1 MIATYNPTNVYNTA
15 ATYWGLEE
23 ADNVKPIITVEI
35 DTLSDSFVLVEGDS
49 DYGGSIGYNTT
60 NTYNTTVAANYN
72 GLVEFRDITSKV
84 RSIDIR
90 RGRGPL
96 AFNQFE
102 AGTLAL
108 ELVDTDSEFLPSN
121 TASIHYPRL
130 TPMRPIRVQAQ
141 WSGVTFDLFRGYLD
155 SIDMTW
161 YPGAEVATVTMQA
174 TDLFKVLNTIDTTVT
189 GTAGDTPGTRV
200 GQILDSFSFPAT
212 LRAIETGT
220 VTLQAFNGNRQ
231 TALAALQA
239 VERAESGA
247 VYIDG
252 AGRVVFR
259 DRNDAFP
266 AGASTR
272 TFSDTGTEGTVEY
285 ASIDVALD
293 DQLLYNRV
301 AVTRTGGV
309 EQVATDTTS
318 VETYQRRTLQV
329 TDVPLDDDTQAA
341 TLASFLLAKRKNPG
355 LRVQEIGI
363 KTYKSLQSTGAA
375 LVVDL
380 LDVINVVRS
389 APSSTFQDDL
399 VVSGITHRIT
409 ADDWETSFTTQH
421 QA

>member
-1 MIATYNPTNVYNTA
+1 MITAYNTA
-15 ATYWGLEE
+15 NAYNADATYWGE
-23 ADNVKPIITVEI
+23 DGTTRPVISVEI
-35 DTLSDSFVLVEGDS
+35 DTLSDYFVLVEGDS
-49 DYGGSIGYNTT
+49 NYGGVTSYDTS
-60 NTYNTTVAANYN
+60 NTYNTTVIVSYD
-72 GLVEFRDITSKV
+72 GLVKFRDITSNV

-121 TASIHYPRL
+121 TSSIHYPRL
-130 TPMRPIRVQAQ
+130 TPMRPIRVLAQ
-141 WSGVTFDLFRGYLD
+141 WSGNTFSLFRGYID

-161 YPGAEVATVTMQA
+161 YPGADVATVTIQA

-189 GTAGDTPGTRV
+189 GSAGDTPGTRV
-200 GQILDSFSFPAT
+200 AAILNSFSFPAS
-212 LRAIETGT
+212 LRSIDTGT
-220 VTLQAFNGNRQ
+220 VTLQPFSGNRQ
-231 TALAALQA
+231 TALNALQA

-272 TFSDTGTEGTVEY
+272 TFADTGAAGAVEY
-285 ASIDVALD
+285 AEIDVALD

-309 EQVATDTTS
+309 EQVVTDSTS
-318 VETYQRRTLQV
+318 VDTYQRRTLQV
-329 TDVPLDDDTQAA
+329 TDIPLADDTQAA
-341 TLASFLLAKRKNPG
+341 TLASFLLAKRKDPG
-355 LRVQEIGI
+355 LRVQSIGI
-363 KTYKSLQSTGAA
+363 KTYKTFQAIAA
-375 LVVDL
+375 AMNTDL
-380 LDVINVVRS
+380 LDVINVIRS

-399 VVSGITHRIT
+399 VVSGISHQIT
-409 ADDWETSFTTQH
+409 ADDWDTTFTTQH

>member
-1 MIATYNPTNVYNTA
+1 MITAYNTA
-15 ATYWGLEE
+15 NAYNIDATYWGE
-23 ADNVKPIITVEI
+23 DGTNRPVISVEI
-35 DTLSDSFVLVEGDS
+35 DTLSDYFVLVEGDS
-49 DYGGSIGYNTT
+49 NYGGVTSYDTS
-60 NTYNTTVAANYN
+60 NTYNTTVVVSYD
-72 GLVEFRDITSKV
+72 GLVKFRDITSNV

-121 TASIHYPRL
+121 TSSIHYPRL
-130 TPMRPIRVQAQ
+130 TPMRPIRVLAQ
-141 WSGVTFDLFRGYLD
+141 WSGNTFSLFRGYID

-161 YPGAEVATVTMQA
+161 YPGADVATVTIQA

-189 GTAGDTPGTRV
+189 GSAGDTPGARV
-200 GQILDSFSFPAT
+200 AAILNSFSFPAS
-212 LRAIETGT
+212 LRSIDTGT
-220 VTLQAFNGNRQ
+220 VTLQPFSGNRQ
-231 TALAALQA
+231 TALNALQA
-239 VERAESGA
+239 IERAESGA

-272 TFSDTGTEGTVEY
+272 TFADTGATGAVEY
-285 ASIDVALD
+285 AEIDVALD

-309 EQVATDTTS
+309 EQVVTDTTS
-318 VETYQRRTLQV
+318 VDTYQRRTLQV
-329 TDVPLDDDTQAA
+329 TDIPLADDTQAA
-341 TLASFLLAKRKNPG
+341 TLASFLLAKRKDPG
-355 LRVQEIGI
+355 LRVQSIGI
-363 KTYKSLQSTGAA
+363 KTYKTFQAIAA
-375 LVVDL
+375 AMNTDL
-380 LDVINVVRS
+380 LDVINVIRS

-399 VVSGITHRIT
+399 VVSGISHQIT
-409 ADDWETSFTTQH
+409 ADDWDTTFTTQH

>member
-1 MIATYNPTNVYNTA
+1 MITAYNTTNVYNA
-15 ATYWGLEE
+15 PATYWGLEE
-23 ADNVKPIITVEI
+23 ADNVKPTIIVEI

-49 DYGGSIGYNTT
+49 DYGGAISYNTT
-60 NTYNTTVAANYN
+60 NTYNTAVAANYN

-96 AFNQFE
+96 AFNEFE

-121 TASIHYPRL
+121 TSSIHYPRL
-130 TPMRPIRVQAQ
+130 TPMRPIRVRAQ
-141 WSGVTFDLFRGYLD
+141 WSGLTFNLFRGYLD

-161 YPGAEVATVTMQA
+161 YPGAEVARVTMQA

-189 GTAGDTPGTRV
+189 GSAGDTPGTRI
-200 GQILDSFSFPAT
+200 GQILDSFLFPAS
-212 LRAIETGT
+212 LRLIDTGI

-231 TALAALQA
+231 TALNALQA
-239 VERAESGA
+239 VEKAESGA

-266 AGASTR
+266 AGPSTR
-272 TFSDTGTEGTVEY
+272 TFADTATTGVVAYTE
-285 ASIDVALD
+285 IDVAVD

-309 EQVATDTTS
+309 EQVVTDTTS
-318 VETYQRRTLQV
+318 VDTYQRRTLQV
-329 TDVPLDDDTQAA
+329 TDIPLADDTQAA
-341 TLASFLLAKRKNPG
+341 TLASFLLAKRKDPG
-355 LRVQEIGI
+355 VRVESIGI
-363 KTYKSLQSTGAA
+363 KTYKTIHTIGAA
-375 LVVDL
+375 LLVDL
-380 LDVINVVRS
+380 LDLINVVRS

-399 VVSGITHRIT
+399 VVSGISHRIT